1 MTLENPTDRQLVENI
16 LAGNKGG
23 FAVLVQNTEALV
35 AQIVFKM
42 VRDPEDRKDIAQD
55 IYLKAYRNLS
65 GFKFKAKLSTWIGQ
79 IAYNTCVNYLKKKKL
94 LLLDSG
100 EDDGDGDTFETLIH
114 RTTDRRGDDLEA
126 WLRNKELAEILEAE
140 LDKLSPLYKTIATLF
155 HKEELSYVE
164 IGEITGLPEGTL
176 KSYLYRARRKLRDNL
191 LLHYKK
197 EDL

>member
-1 MTLENPTDRQLVENI
+1 M
-16 LAGNKGG
+16 
-23 FAVLVQNTEALV
+23 

-65 GFKFKAKLSTWIGQ
+65 GFKFKSKLSTWIGQ

-100 EDDGDGDTFETLIH
+100 EDDGDRDTFETLIH

-140 LDKLSPLYKTIATLF
+140 LGKLSPLYKTIATLF